1 MITQFLSLGLI
12 ALLGA
17 MLPGPDF
24 AIVVKNSLLH
34 SRRSGF
40 FTSLG
45 VGAAILV
52 HMTYCV
58 LGLAFV
64 ISESLWLYHLIKYI
78 GAAYLI
84 YLGIQSLF
92 SQQIDAFSSSNKK
105 QKQTRQSN
113 FTSFKQG
120 FFTNLLNPKATLF
133 FLSLFTVVIKPNTP
147 FTWQIAIALEIFFVA
162 TIWFCCLTVV
172 LSHPYIKRLLE
183 NAEVYI
189 AKLLGLILIGFG
201 VVLAFM

>member
-1 MITQFLSLGLI
+1 MIAQFLSIGLI

-24 AIVVKNSLLH
+24 AIVTRNSLLH
-34 SRRSGF
+34 TRQSGF

-45 VGAAILV
+45 VGAAILI

-58 LGLAFV
+58 LGLALV
-64 ISESLWLYHLIKYI
+64 ISSSLWLYHLIKYI

-84 YLGIQSLF
+84 YLGVQSLL
-92 SQQIDAFSSSNKK
+92 SKQVEAFSSSDKK
-105 QKQTRQSN
+105 LKQTHQSN

-120 FFTNLLNPKATLF
+120 FLTNLLNPKATLF
-133 FLSLFTVVIKPNTP
+133 FLSLFTVIINPNTSRY
-147 FTWQIAIALEIFFVA
+147 WQIAIGLEIFFVA
-162 TIWFCCLTVV
+162 TLWFCCLTVV
-172 LSHPYIKRLLE
+172 LSHPYIKQLLSY
-183 NAEVYI
+183 AEFYI

-201 VVLAFM
+201 IALAFI